1 MGAEVKYY
9 IYFDGYGNPRRAIS
23 DDELTEKFSGDPDEF
38 LSATCGQGPERKIE
52 GSSGHVSVREFDNE
66 KELHEFLESLG
77 DEVEGFYVCR
87 SESRP
92 YNF

>member
-1 MGAEVKYY
+1 MKYY
-9 IYFDGYGNPRRAIS
+9 IYFDAYENPSCAIS

-38 LSATCGQGPERKIE
+38 LSAMCGLGPERKIE

-66 KELHEFLESLG
+66 KELNEFLESLG
-77 DEVEGFYVCR
+77 DEVEGFYVCQ